1 MNLNNNSYVNDI
13 NFKLEKMNKYI
24 LVSFL
29 ISHLILAQSFNVKN
43 SGLVTFDFYDKA
55 GRNHATFFS
64 TTPLEDITG
73 TANGISGIVSFNTAD
88 FANTLKGE
96 VTVEV
101 ESINTG
107 IELRN
112 QHLRS
117 KNWLNS
123 KKYPYIKFVIK
134 SVNNV
139 KQISDNKLTF
149 DVIGNF
155 TLHGITK
162 EIIANSEAIYLEEND
177 ETKKRAEGDLLG
189 VRAKFFIM
197 LSDYNIDNQIIG
209 SKVAEKIDITV
220 NLIGVIK
227 K

>member
-1 MNLNNNSYVNDI
+1 MT
-13 NFKLEKMNKYI
+13 KYI
-24 LVSFL
+24 LVCFL
-29 ISHLILAQSFNVKN
+29 TAHLVLAQSFNVKK
-43 SGLVTFDFYDKA
+43 SGQVTFDFYDKA
-55 GRNHATFFS
+55 GRNYATFYS

-73 TANGISGIVSFNTAD
+73 TANGISGIVTFNTSD

-96 VTVEV
+96 ITVEV

-123 KKYPYIKFVIK
+123 KKYPYIKFVVK

-139 KQISDNKLTF
+139 KQISGNKLTF

-155 TLHGITK
+155 TLHGVTK
-162 EIIANSEAIYLEEND
+162 EIIANAEAIYLEENE

-189 VRAKFFIM
+189 IRGKFFIM
-197 LSDYNIDNQIIG
+197 LSDFNIDNQIIG
-209 SKVAEKIDITV
+209 SKVAEKINIEI
-220 NLIGVIK
+220 NMIGVRTK
-227 K
+227 